1 VLGLPGSHPELLF
14 AETDSAPSC
23 NVAKPVNTQG
33 LSVLS
38 RHMGSRLAFH
48 EALVF
53 SGEKK
58 YHMQVKEK
66 KNIYNREE

>member
-1 VLGLPGSHPELLF
+1 
-14 AETDSAPSC
+14 
-23 NVAKPVNTQG
+23 
-33 LSVLS
+33 
-38 RHMGSRLAFH
+38 MGSRLAFH